1 MLRCMRT
8 TLSLDDDVAAL
19 LEQMRKAKN
28 TTFKQVV
35 NAALREGLA
44 RLSSPAEPKLFRTR
58 PVDLGNC
65 YYPNLDNVWDVLDE
79 VEHSG
84 SGR

>member
-1 MLRCMRT
+1 MRT
-8 TLSLDDDVAAL
+8 TLSLDDDVAVL
-19 LEQMRKAKN
+19 LEEVRKARDV
-28 TTFKQVV
+28 TFKQVV
-35 NAALREGLA
+35 NDALREGLA
-44 RLSSPAEPKLFRTR
+44 RLISPAQVQPFRTE

-79 VEHSG
+79 VENSG

>member
-1 MLRCMRT
+1 MRT

-19 LEQMRKAKN
+19 LEQVRKARD
-28 TTFKQVV
+28 TTFKQIV
-35 NAALREGLA
+35 NDALREGLA
-44 RLSSPAEPKLFRTR
+44 RLSSPSEAKPFRTE

-65 YYPNLDNVWDVLDE
+65 YYPDLDNVWEVLGE
-79 VEHSG
+79 VEDSR

>member
-1 MLRCMRT
+1 MRT

-19 LEQMRKAKN
+19 LEQMRRARD
-28 TTFKQVV
+28 TTFKQMV
-35 NAALREGLA
+35 NDALRVGLA
-44 RLSSPAEPKLFRTR
+44 RLNSPAEVEPFRTQ
-58 PVDLGNC
+58 PADLGRC
-65 YYPNLDNVWDVLDE
+65 FYPNLDNVWEVLDE

>member
-1 MLRCMRT
+1 MRT

-19 LEQMRKAKN
+19 LEQMRKTRGA
-28 TTFKQVV
+28 TFKQVV
-35 NAALREGLA
+35 NDALREGLA
-44 RLSSPAEPKLFRTR
+44 RLSSPAEPRPFRTR
-58 PVDLGNC
+58 AVDLGNC

-79 VEHSG
+79 VEHNG